1 MEKSE
6 MENGLELLEKYSGH
20 AIFGQVFMAD
30 RHETIAAAATS
41 ENAPFSACLL
51 TTLKRRRQRIFYLII
66 SLLRTEYSNLAKC
79 HKEGLRII
87 RSRRRNCV

>member
-30 RHETIAAAATS
+30 RHETIA
-41 ENAPFSACLL
+41 ELHIRKCPIFCLPTYNL
-51 TTLKRRRQRIFYLII
+51 DDDVFFDNSYSTIQLNIPILPNVRRKRR
-66 SLLRTEYSNLAKC
+66 S
-79 HKEGLRII
+79 
-87 RSRRRNCV
+87 RRNCVAYFCLL

>member
-51 TTLKRRRQRIFYLII
+51 TT
-66 SLLRTEYSNLAKC
+66 
-79 HKEGLRII
+79 
-87 RSRRRNCV
+87 

>member
-30 RHETIAAAATS
+30 RHEK
-41 ENAPFSACLL
+41 
-51 TTLKRRRQRIFYLII
+51 TTQPHQKMPHFPLAYLQ
-66 SLLRTEYSNLAKC
+66 L
-79 HKEGLRII
+79 
-87 RSRRRNCV
+87 

>member
-30 RHETIAAAATS
+30 RHETIA
-41 ENAPFSACLL
+41 ELHIRKCPIFCLPTYNL
-51 TTLKRRRQRIFYLII
+51 DDVFFNNTTPILPNVRRKR
-66 SLLRTEYSNLAKC
+66 S
-79 HKEGLRII
+79 
-87 RSRRRNCV
+87 RRNCVAYFCLFYETL

>member
-30 RHETIAAAATS
+30 RHETIAAATS
-41 ENAPFSACLL
+41 ENAPFSALPTYNL
-51 TTLKRRRQRIFYLII
+51 DDVFFNNTTPILPNVRRKR
-66 SLLRTEYSNLAKC
+66 S
-79 HKEGLRII
+79 
-87 RSRRRNCV
+87 RRNCVAYFCLFYETL

>member
-30 RHETIAAAATS
+30 RHETVAAATS

-51 TTLKRRRQRIFYLII
+51 TT
-66 SLLRTEYSNLAKC
+66 
-79 HKEGLRII
+79 
-87 RSRRRNCV
+87 

>member
-30 RHETIAAAATS
+30 RHETIA
-41 ENAPFSACLL
+41 ELHIRKCPIFCSAYLQL
-51 TTLKRRRQRIFYLII
+51 RRRIF
-66 SLLRTEYSNLAKC
+66 
-79 HKEGLRII
+79 
-87 RSRRRNCV
+87 

>member
-1 MEKSE
+1 MFLTILAEFWMLTTQNIWGKRMEKSE

-30 RHETIAAAATS
+30 RHETIAAATS

-51 TTLKRRRQRIFYLII
+51 TT
-66 SLLRTEYSNLAKC
+66 
-79 HKEGLRII
+79 
-87 RSRRRNCV
+87 

>member
-30 RHETIAAAATS
+30 RHETIAAAKS

-51 TTLKRRRQRIFYLII
+51 TT
-66 SLLRTEYSNLAKC
+66 
-79 HKEGLRII
+79 
-87 RSRRRNCV
+87 